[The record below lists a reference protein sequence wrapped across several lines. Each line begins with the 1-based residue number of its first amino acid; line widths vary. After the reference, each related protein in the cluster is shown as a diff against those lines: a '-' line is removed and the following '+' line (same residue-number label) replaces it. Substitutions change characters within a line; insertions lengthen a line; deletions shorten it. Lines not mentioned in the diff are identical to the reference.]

1 LDPRRIERVE
11 IETFDVAR
19 AIIGGGEEGD
29 KTSVATREQ
38 ADHSLPYLAAVM
50 LLDGE
55 VTPRQYAPARIAA
68 PDVQALLRKVR
79 VVERRELSAR
89 FPREMPARV
98 RVVTS
103 DGAEHTEERSDY
115 RGWRTRPA
123 TWDDVRAKLD
133 ALAPHVDA
141 SLREELAALVRGLD
155 RARVADL
162 CVLLARTP

>member
-1 LDPRRIERVE
+1 
-11 IETFDVAR
+11 
-19 AIIGGGEEGD
+19 
-29 KTSVATREQ
+29 
-38 ADHSLPYLAAVM
+38 LAAVM

-55 VTPRQYAPARIAA
+55 ATPRQYAPQRIAA

-79 VVERRELSAR
+79 VAERPEPSAR

-98 RVVTS
+98 RGRTS
-103 DGAEHTEERSDY
+103 DGPAHTAERADHR
-115 RGWRTRPA
+115 RWRPRPA

-141 SLREELAALVRGLD
+141 SLREELAALVRGLY